1 MESHE
6 DDAMPSG
13 TFQDLFNSKKSVF
26 QQLTKNYVQ
35 KKREQEQKQE
45 TEPDQNA
52 LSDPD
57 MGDGIPKEFEGI
69 FGNEESDNSLA
80 VFDDSHKVDKNKFR
94 SFGTTIGINY
104 NTRSKTDQQKKE
116 KIRENRKNGEDKDCK
131 IKNTW
136 TESEDKLFIQ
146 LSQALG
152 SDPVA
157 MAKYLPH
164 KTVQHVRQHLKYFK
178 QQKFA
183 QLTTLQPIDQQLLEK
198 LKSDANPI
206 KKRDANGMDDISL
219 LFEQE
224 ELEEQKKQ
232 MESAIGEL

>member
-1 MESHE
+1 MF
-6 DDAMPSG
+6 A
-13 TFQDLFNSKKSVF
+13 
-26 QQLTKNYVQ
+26 
-35 KKREQEQKQE
+35 
-45 TEPDQNA
+45 
-52 LSDPD
+52 
-57 MGDGIPKEFEGI
+57 
-69 FGNEESDNSLA
+69 NEESENSLE
-80 VFDDSHKVDKNKFR
+80 VFDDSHKVDKNKFK

-104 NTRSKTDQQKKE
+104 NTRSKTDQQKRE
-116 KIRENRKNGEDKDCK
+116 KFRENRKSGVDKDCK

-178 QQKFA
+178 HQKFA
-183 QLTTLQPIDQQLLEK
+183 QLTAPQPADPELLER
-198 LKSDANPI
+198 LKNDANPI
-206 KKRDANGMDDISL
+206 KKKDINGMDDISL